1 VTQLVILI
9 GLPGSGKSS
18 FYRSHFAATHVHVS
32 KDLMR
37 NRRDRQARQL
47 TLMDEALAAGRS
59 VVVDNVNATAA
70 DRALLVEVGRR
81 HGASIVGYVLTTQ
94 RVDCLRRNQGRTGR
108 DRVPAVA
115 VHAAAQRFEPPA
127 RAEGFAELYA
137 VEADAGDFRVRPAD
151 ADAPPCTVFL
161 LSPAS
166 TSGERAAL
174 LLNDRASFPL
184 ARRLRSRAGAPL
196 GEVFSFMSAL
206 YFRGKLTYA
215 RAFARPPAGL
225 CGAFVIT
232 PGEGLRD
239 AAEPVTIARLR
250 RYVDVPVRRDE
261 PRYLG
266 PLLRD
271 AQALALLGGAACR
284 VVLLGSVASS
294 RYVEPL
300 LEVFGDR
307 LLFPPAFIGRGD
319 MSRGGLLLR
328 SVDSGCEL
336 EYAPLAGAMRHGPRP
351 PRLPRRERR
360 NPPPR
365 AAVETRRSRGGA
377 AR

>member
-9 GLPGSGKSS
+9 GLPGAGKST
-18 FYRSHFAATHVHVS
+18 FYRSRFARTHLHVS

-37 NRRDRQARQL
+37 NRRGRQARQL
-47 TLMDEALAAGRS
+47 VLVDEGLAAGRS

-70 DRALLVEVGRR
+70 DRAALIEVGRR
-81 HGASIVGYVLTTQ
+81 RGASVVGYVLVAE
-94 RVDCLRRNQGRTGR
+94 RAECLRRNRDRTGR
-108 DRVPAVA
+108 DRVPDVA
-115 VHAAAQRFEPPA
+115 VYAAAKRFEPP
-127 RAEGFAELYA
+127 RCAEGFAELHA
-137 VEADAGDFRVRPAD
+137 VEAEAGRFRVLPAETGARD
-151 ADAPPCTVFL
+151 VPGTIFL

-174 LLNDRASFPL
+174 LLSDGASFPL
-184 ARRLRSRAGAPL
+184 ARRLRSKTGAPL

-215 RAFARPPAGL
+215 RTFARPPAGL

-239 AAEPVTIARLR
+239 PSEPLTIARLR
-250 RYVDVPVRRDE
+250 RYGDVPVTPDE

-271 AQALALLGGAACR
+271 AEALAHLGGKACR
-284 VVLLGSVASS
+284 VVLLGSVASA

-300 LEVFGDR
+300 LGVFGER

-328 SVDSGCEL
+328 SADQGREL
-336 EYAPLAGAMRHGPRP
+336 AYAPLAGATRHGPRP
-351 PRLPRRERR
+351 PRLPRRPRR
-360 NPPPR
+360 HAP
-365 AAVETRRSRGGA
+365 AAGVGA
-377 AR
+377 